1 MNGFAPH
8 TAMIVPSLKCEA
20 HCSYCFG
27 PHEGERMPLGMVDE
41 CARFLSGIWENQRKR
56 KIIFH
61 GGEPLLAGHAWFEY
75 ALKTLSEALNHSALF
90 SIQTNLWALD
100 QEYVDLF
107 ARYRVQISTSLD
119 GDRETT
125 DSQRGE
131 GYFNQT
137 MRGVKLLMENGIAVS
152 AIATVTPYTIDRIPE
167 TVSFFHSL
175 GIPFSLRGA
184 VASLERGMNE
194 YCISSADNER
204 IYQKMFGLELTLSS
218 KVKCTEL
225 QAVVKC
231 ALREKSELCTFSN
244 CLGQYVAIAP
254 DGGLYS
260 CQRFV
265 GSQEFRIGIV
275 GDSPK
280 QIKNSPG
287 YQRLAAKYEQTKEH
301 CGDCTHFPYCNG
313 GCLYSMM
320 VAERYGAEHPFCND
334 VEQLKRFY
342 RSLFDGIQLQL
353 AREMA
358 DVLLE
363 RKTATPYLALAGE
376 EKSAA
381 DTAIAKRRNQE
392 AFVWGKTIAPK
403 HAFSYRGRR
412 EHLFLN
418 ITGNCPLACSH
429 CAVNAGGRSK
439 DMSLEVSEKCVEK
452 AIEYGYRILSLNGGE
467 PLIYTRLTDLL
478 EYMQNTKH
486 PCTDYWLFTSLYPYL
501 SEELAQK
508 IRNVFSVVCVS
519 LDGDEIN
526 HDRRRGTGSF
536 QRTCDNIQ
544 KLVAINGR
552 ARLMIRAT
560 LTQNQREEGV
570 GERVKQIA
578 RDLGVFEVQVTN
590 IFPIGRAKTME
601 RPTVLRAGQDRPAFE
616 NPCGVKNRCGIGSS
630 LHITPEGDIY
640 PCWGMIGRM
649 DPLGNAATDF
659 DGAVVGY
666 LEGSLD
672 GIYSMDAREKCKDCD
687 VRYLCGG
694 ICFALDQSDCS
705 EIRSSY
711 LGLINRGS
719 ISSGS

>member
-41 CARFLSGIWENQRKR
+41 SAHFLSGIWENQHKR

-75 ALKTLSEALNHSALF
+75 ALKTFSEALNHAAQF
-90 SIQTNLWALD
+90 SIQTNLWGLD

-119 GDRETT
+119 GGRETT

-137 MRGVKLLMENGIAVS
+137 MRGVKLLTANGIAVS
-152 AIATVTPYTIDRIPE
+152 AIATVVPQTIDRIPDIF
-167 TVSFFHSL
+167 SFFHSL

-204 IYQKMFGLELTLSS
+204 IYQQMFGVVLTRSNEI
-218 KVKCTEL
+218 KCAEL
-225 QAVVKC
+225 QSVVKC
-231 ALREKSELCTFSN
+231 ALREKSKLCTFSN

-265 GSQEFRIGIV
+265 GSQEYRIGTV
-275 GDSPK
+275 GDSLEL
-280 QIKNSPG
+280 IEASPG
-287 YQRLAAKYEQTKEH
+287 YQRLVAKYEQTKTH
-301 CGDCTHFPYCNG
+301 CGDCIHFPYCNG

-320 VAERYGAEHPFCND
+320 VAERHGLEHPFCND
-334 VEQLKRFY
+334 VEKPKRFY
-342 RSLFDGIQLQL
+342 HSLFDGIQMQL

-376 EKSAA
+376 VKTTA
-381 DTAIAKRRNQE
+381 DTAIARRRDQE

-418 ITGNCPLACSH
+418 ITGKCPLACSH
-429 CAVNAGGRSK
+429 CAVNASGTSD
-439 DMSLEVSEKCVEK
+439 DMPLEVAETCVKK
-452 AIEYGYRILSLNGGE
+452 AIEHGYRILSLNGGE
-467 PLIYTRLTDLL
+467 PLIYTRLTELL

-486 PCTDYWLFTSLYPYL
+486 PCTDYWLFTSLYPHL

-508 IRNVFSVVCVS
+508 ILSVFAVVCVS
-519 LDGDEIN
+519 LDGDEN
-526 HDRRRGTGSF
+526 SHDQRRGTGSF
-536 QRTCDNIQ
+536 QRTYENIQ
-544 KLVAINGR
+544 KLVAMNGR
-552 ARLMIRAT
+552 ARLMIRAA
-560 LTQNQREEGV
+560 LTQNQRKEGLD
-570 GERVKQIA
+570 EQVKQIA
-578 RDLGVFEVQVTN
+578 RELGVLEVQITN
-590 IFPIGRAKTME
+590 IFPIGRAITME
-601 RPTVLRAGQDRPAFE
+601 RPTVLHTGQDRPAFE
-616 NPCGVKNRCGIGSS
+616 NPCGIKNRCGIGSS
-630 LHITPEGDIY
+630 LHITPSGDIY

-649 DPLGNAATDF
+649 ESLGNAATDF
-659 DGAVVGY
+659 DGAVAGY
-666 LEGSLD
+666 LEGALD
-672 GIYSMDAREKCKDCD
+672 EMYSVDAREKCKDCD

-694 ICFALDQSDCS
+694 VCFALDQSDCR

-711 LGLINRGS
+711 LGLISRGL